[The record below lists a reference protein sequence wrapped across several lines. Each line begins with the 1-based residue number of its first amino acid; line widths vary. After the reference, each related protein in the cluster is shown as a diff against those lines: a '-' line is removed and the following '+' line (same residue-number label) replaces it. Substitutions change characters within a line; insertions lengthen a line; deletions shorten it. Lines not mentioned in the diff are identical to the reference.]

1 MKYEINYD
9 QLKEMLKLQSECCD
23 ALDKLSD
30 IGIELEGMKLR
41 IPQNYALLNLV
52 LDILGIQM
60 DGFVRFEKDN
70 PKLNTTN
77 LCKHFSKQMKN
88 QPYSFSRDNLIS
100 ECLKYL
106 STNRFDECLKFIIE
120 SASEQQNNK
129 K

>member
-52 LDILGIQM
+52 LDVLGIQM

-70 PKLNTTN
+70 P
-77 LCKHFSKQMKN
+77 S
-88 QPYSFSRDNLIS
+88 
-100 ECLKYL
+100 
-106 STNRFDECLKFIIE
+106 
-120 SASEQQNNK
+120 
-129 K
+129 